1 MAFSRILR
9 EHSDPELD
17 KILLQHLPNKD
28 LFYTNRTDCTAFS
41 GEYRLIADSKISGAN
56 QRALAGAAFDYMAR
70 ILISKRTGH
79 NFLFHTT
86 NAQRAIEIVQK
97 EAKTSEQQAFA
108 YSLRKLYLESQIR
121 IWRYFYV
128 EEQDFYTDPA
138 DTFRDICKVACFIAL
153 IDGLPHLNT
162 FDHIDC
168 KKFTETI
175 TKSLVSDVLNMT
187 YKFANSFF
195 PSLPERKHNIV
206 FSPFFFGLSG
216 KLSGAVA
223 DLYFDETLYE
233 FKTSRYQGYK
243 QDDLAQLWGY
253 YLIDCLA
260 KASHDK
266 RMIGERYIPFDWP
279 INRLA
284 FYRPRFN
291 AYEYYDLKH
300 TKKEE
305 LLETLLNFNNYLRA
319 KISADK
325 IEQFV
330 KGQMYL
336 SSIDNIEPG
345 TNSESSETTDTAHE
359 KSIV

>member
-1 MAFSRILR
+1 M
-9 EHSDPELD
+9 
-17 KILLQHLPNKD
+17 
-28 LFYTNRTDCTAFS
+28 
-41 GEYRLIADSKISGAN
+41 
-56 QRALAGAAFDYMAR
+56 
-70 ILISKRTGH
+70 
-79 NFLFHTT
+79 
-86 NAQRAIEIVQK
+86 
-97 EAKTSEQQAFA
+97 
-108 YSLRKLYLESQIR
+108 
-121 IWRYFYV
+121 
-128 EEQDFYTDPA
+128 
-138 DTFRDICKVACFIAL
+138 
-153 IDGLPHLNT
+153 
-162 FDHIDC
+162 
-168 KKFTETI
+168 
-175 TKSLVSDVLNMT
+175 
-187 YKFANSFF
+187 
-195 PSLPERKHNIV
+195 
-206 FSPFFFGLSG
+206 SG

-243 QDDLAQLWGY
+243 QDDLAQLCGY